1 MSERNAFLS
10 FSLCASVCASV
21 CASGLEIEGI
31 FRRSANVTLVKEV
44 QLRYNSGMS
53 SDRPVMLKFTA
64 VDSWWRSPLHQL
76 CDVSYDPNGLFC
88 KHQLGCRCL
97 CAEDLVS
104 STLEQGWDARLFSR
118 VFFCSH
124 WTHVFAG
131 ATVNFREME
140 DVHLAAVIL
149 KTFLRELPE
158 PLLTY
163 QLYNDIVNFAC
174 KYG

>member
-1 MSERNAFLS
+1 MSERNTFLS
-10 FSLCASVCASV
+10 FSLCV

-53 SDRPVMLKFTA
+53 SDRPVMLKFPA
-64 VDSWWRSPLHQL
+64 VDSWWRSPLHLL
-76 CDVSYDPNGLFC
+76 CDVSYDPLCYGWFC

-97 CAEDLVS
+97 CAEGLVS

-124 WTHVFAG
+124 WTRVFAG
-131 ATVNFREME
+131 ATVNLREME